1 MDYQNF
7 SDEKLMELLSTEE
20 DRLPRAAVDEFIRR
34 GKKMIPFLEE
44 IVSDQFHWTRDVPQW
59 WAVVHAAFILG
70 AIGTQA
76 AVIPLLRALRWADAF
91 DCDWVTEALPAIFGR
106 MGAAAIPPLK
116 TMAADQTNGCFTR
129 SIAMEG
135 LGLIAWRNPGT
146 KEDISAFIYSVFADE
161 RNDLDVRQSAGSTL
175 LDLGCARYREP
186 LLAFGRQEK
195 ELKRQN
201 RFYLAHFFDDDVEE
215 AFKAGGK
222 DAKDYDRDW
231 LSFYD
236 ENEIHKRQERW
247 AEEARAEASAEEE
260 DEPARLIASVREPY
274 VRQTYTGRNDPCPCG
289 SGKKYKKCCLGK

>member
-1 MDYQNF
+1 MDYQEF
-7 SDEKLMELLSTEE
+7 PEDELTELLLTEE

-34 GKKMIPFLEE
+34 GDKMIPFLEE
-44 IVSDQFHWTRDVPQW
+44 IVSDQFHWTRDVPKW

-70 AIGTQA
+70 AIGTKTTI
-76 AVIPLLRALRWADAF
+76 IPLLRALRWADAF

-106 MGAAAIPPLK
+106 IGSAAILPLK
-116 TMAADQTNGCFTR
+116 TMAVDRTNGCYTR

-146 KEDISAFIYSVFADE
+146 KEEISAFIYSIFSDKN
-161 RNDLDVRQSAGSTL
+161 NDLDVRQSAGSTL
-175 LDLGCARYREP
+175 LDLGCPQYREP

-201 RFYLAHFFDDDVEE
+201 KFYLAHFFDDDVEK

-222 DAKDYDRDW
+222 NMKDFDRDW

-236 ENEIHKRQERW
+236 EDEIRKRQKRW
-247 AEEARAEASAEEE
+247 EEEKESEPEEE
-260 DEPARLIASVREPY
+260 DPGRLITSGERPY
-274 VRQTYTGRNDPCPCG
+274 VRQTFTGRNDPCPCG